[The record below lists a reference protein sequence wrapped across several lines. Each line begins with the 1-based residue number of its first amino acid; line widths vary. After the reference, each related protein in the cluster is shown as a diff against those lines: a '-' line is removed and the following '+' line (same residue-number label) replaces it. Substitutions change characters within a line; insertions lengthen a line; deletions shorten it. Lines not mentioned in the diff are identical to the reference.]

1 MAAPNI
7 VNVVSII
14 GTTTT
19 ANLTTTLSNIVVN
32 STNSNSVAKIG
43 TIMLSNFSANT
54 ISSNVVLNRSTG
66 SIRFAGNVSVPG
78 SSILVLVGKDNGF
91 YVQEG
96 DTIQANV
103 SANST
108 ATIIVGYELIS

>member
-32 STNSNSVAKIG
+32 STNSNTVAKIG
-43 TIMLSNFSANT
+43 TVMLSNFSAST
-54 ISSNVVLNRSTG
+54 INSNVILDRSTG
-66 SIRFAGNVSVPG
+66 SITIAGTVSVPAN
-78 SSILVLVGKDNGF
+78 SILVVTGKDNSF
-91 YVQEG
+91 YLQEG
-96 DTIQANV
+96 DIIKANV
-103 SANST
+103 SSNSV
-108 ATIIVGYELIS
+108 ATIIVSYELIS

>member
-32 STNSNSVAKIG
+32 SANSSTVAKIG
-43 TIMLSNFSANT
+43 TILLNNFSSSA
-54 ISSNVVLNRSTG
+54 ISSNVTLNRSTG
-66 SIRFAGNVSVPG
+66 SIRIAGNIGVPAN
-78 SSILVLVGKDNGF
+78 SILVLIGKDNGF

-96 DTIQANV
+96 DTIQSNC
-103 SANST
+103 SANS
-108 ATIIVGYELIS
+108 AGTILISYELIS